1 MPFCMAG
8 WFSGGSYMY
17 QVLSKLS
24 GLELWPVG
32 GGGRNLSYL
41 IAFTTG
47 LNNRQACTT
56 VQAYRVCQKFQSTLK
71 HYVSHNFWSKLKVN
85 IRPIVTVYLLDSQ
98 VA

>member
-1 MPFCMAG
+1 
-8 WFSGGSYMY
+8 MY

-71 HYVSHNFWSKLKVN
+71 HYASHNFCSKLKVN
-85 IRPIVTVYLLDSQ
+85 IRPIVTVYLLDSRRMKLICC
-98 VA
+98 VNKN